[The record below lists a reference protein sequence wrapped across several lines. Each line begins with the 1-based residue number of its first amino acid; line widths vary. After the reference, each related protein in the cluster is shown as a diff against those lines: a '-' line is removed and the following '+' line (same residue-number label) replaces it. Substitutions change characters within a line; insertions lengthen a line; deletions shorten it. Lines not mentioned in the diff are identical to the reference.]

1 MLENWDNSLEQ
12 LKAGCNERTCCDY
25 LNYWLH
31 EKMEKSR
38 YNQKTIQ
45 YIYAAWDVINR
56 NRKKGYNYCWYKN
69 FKLASSEFNNKKQLY
84 EFLEHYDSIKNK
96 LNNVDSS
103 NNIEYCT
110 FIKKMFDL
118 YLEMEKSNTAQIYND
133 EIRYFQQK
141 INCELSYVK
150 TKCSDKCLHLVFQ
163 TKNDNF
169 CQPNENNIGELSK
182 SPKKYEDFNSEEN
195 IDIYCNFCTEILPL
209 ERDYPGINELCKKLA
224 RNLIDITKETAE
236 NNDDIK
242 NNCEYLTHWIYDEMR
257 KLPSSTSQ
265 SIGNIPFVHKLL
277 DAGYRINETLKNKH
291 CRFKYYRDYSFEEL
305 KEMKELHD
313 FFKIYN
319 DINNK
324 ITTIGSENSNYCKY
338 ISHIYDL
345 YKKYIKNCCE
355 YYYKE
360 NHYNDNCSDYFNC
373 DKTYDP
379 NNLLI
384 KLNCSSKLSDE
395 ESKKVYDVA
404 TIDRLAKLMTEK
416 SEEQSKLLSK
426 SMSEKSKVQTESL
439 AELVTVKPQE
449 QSELIFKDRNVLITS
464 ENLFSALLNDPFY
477 VASLGFFGLLGI
489 FFTLFCFYK
498 FTPLGSNFRKK
509 SSGYEISKNNYNQ
522 KGRKKLLYENSE
534 SNNTNL
540 KNRPYKL
547 AYQSS

>member
-1 MLENWDNSLEQ
+1 MVKNS
-12 LKAGCNERTCCDY
+12 
-25 LNYWLH
+25 
-31 EKMEKSR
+31 
-38 YNQKTIQ
+38 YNHKTIQ

-257 KLPSSTSQ
+257 KLYSSPSQ

-277 DAGYRINETLKNKH
+277 DVGYRINETLKNKH

-305 KEMKELHD
+305 KEMKKLHD
-313 FFKIYN
+313 FFKIYK
-319 DINNK
+319 DIDNK
-324 ITTIGSENSNYCKY
+324 ISTIGSENSNYCEY
-338 ISHIYDL
+338 ISHIYGL
-345 YKKYIKNCCE
+345 YRKYIKNCCE

-379 NNLLI
+379 NNLLK

-395 ESKKVYDVA
+395 ESQKVYDVA
-404 TIDRLAKLMTEK
+404 TLDRLAKLMTEK

-426 SMSEKSKVQTESL
+426 STSEKSQVQ
-439 AELVTVKPQE
+439 AELLAKSVVVKLKE
-449 QSELIFKDRNVLITS
+449 QPELIFKDKNVIITS

-509 SSGYEISKNNYNQ
+509 STGNEISKNNYNQ